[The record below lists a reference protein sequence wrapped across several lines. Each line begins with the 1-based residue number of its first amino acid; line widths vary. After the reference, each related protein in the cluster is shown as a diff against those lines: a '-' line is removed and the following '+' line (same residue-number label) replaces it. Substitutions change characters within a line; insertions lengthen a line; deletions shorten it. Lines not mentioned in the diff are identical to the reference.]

1 MDFNYKRFII
11 VSVILM
17 LVIIAFNTKDYDTEQ
32 EDQEQYCEMVRLFR
46 QDKNTGWPDFNE
58 NYDQVC
64 VKEKK

>member
-1 MDFNYKRFII
+1 MDFNYKYFII
-11 VSVILM
+11 ALLIL
-17 LVIIAFNTKDYDTEQ
+17 IATIFIFNTNDYETEQ
-32 EDQEQYCEMVRLFR
+32 EEQEQYCEMVRLFR

>member
-1 MDFNYKRFII
+1 MDFNYKYFII
-11 VSVILM
+11 ALLIL
-17 LVIIAFNTKDYDTEQ
+17 IATIFIFNTNDYETEQ
-32 EDQEQYCEMVRLFR
+32 EEHEQYCEMVRLFR